1 MKKEILKMLMYDNK
15 NANSEIILPH
25 CEIFAQCIWSRHVY
39 QEMETSIILL
49 QKHIKLWPHSC

>member
-49 QKHIKLWPHSC
+49 QKHI